1 MKRKII
7 ASLLG
12 VAGSL
17 AMVAS
22 SHAQGSVNF
31 ISYASDVNAPVT
43 FAQTQSG
50 NGVTGVAGGLV
61 GSEFTAALMYS
72 LNGGVSYT
80 LLDQVSAGAGGSYP
94 TAFLGTDR
102 PRAPASFL
110 GGACRV
116 AFAVINTR
124 RSAPPQP
131 CLTEPG
137 NAAIS
142 RHGTPK
148 HFHFLATRHR
158 SSLDPSCEC
167 PEKNSHL
174 ASRRYP

>member
-94 TAFLGTDR
+94 TAFLGTDNG
-102 PRAPASFL
+102 APGSGSGYFV
-110 GGACRV
+110 G
-116 AFAVINTR
+116 
-124 RSAPPQP
+124 P
-131 CLTEPG
+131 
-137 NAAIS
+137 
-142 RHGTPK
+142 
-148 HFHFLATRHR
+148 
-158 SSLDPSCEC
+158 
-167 PEKNSHL
+167 
-174 ASRRYP
+174 